1 MYFLGSGGSA
11 PFPFLNLKV
20 MARRKNTETPEEVQA
35 QEVGQVA
42 EQAASDITTQSEETA
57 TEKPDQT
64 IEEPTKTTEK
74 PDQTIEEP
82 TKTTEEPTDTTN
94 HQSDTAPD
102 ISVEIPENVKK
113 ILASYPNYSCL
124 YIDVKGGVYPEHT
137 QPNLVSDA
145 ILYQNPYYKQ

>member
-1 MYFLGSGGSA
+1 
-11 PFPFLNLKV
+11 
-20 MARRKNTETPEEVQA
+20 MARRKNTEAPDTTQV
-35 QEVGQVA
+35 QEVVQVA
-42 EQAASDITTQSEETA
+42 EQATPEVTTQTDEAA

-64 IEEPTKTTEK
+64 IEEL
-74 PDQTIEEP
+74 

>member
-57 TEKPDQT
+57 TEKPDQ
-64 IEEPTKTTEK
+64 I
-74 PDQTIEEP
+74 IEEP

-113 ILASYPNYSCL
+113 ILASYPNYPCL

>member
-1 MYFLGSGGSA
+1 
-11 PFPFLNLKV
+11 

-64 IEEPTKTTEK
+64 IEEPTKTTE
-74 PDQTIEEP
+74 
-82 TKTTEEPTDTTN
+82 EPTDTTN

-102 ISVEIPENVKK
+102 ISVEIPEYVQK
-113 ILASYPNYSCL
+113 ILASYPNYPCL
-124 YIDVKGGVYPEHT
+124 YIDTKGGVYPKHT
-137 QPNLVSDA
+137 QPNLVSGA

>member
-20 MARRKNTETPEEVQA
+20 MARRKKTETPEEVQA

-42 EQAASDITTQSEETA
+42 EQATPEVTTQTDETA

-64 IEEPTKTTEK
+64 IEEL
-74 PDQTIEEP
+74 

>member
-1 MYFLGSGGSA
+1 
-11 PFPFLNLKV
+11 
-20 MARRKNTETPEEVQA
+20 MARRKNTETPEEVQV

-64 IEEPTKTTEK
+64 IEEPTKTTE
-74 PDQTIEEP
+74 EP
-82 TKTTEEPTDTTN
+82 
-94 HQSDTAPD
+94 DTAPD